1 MLQAW
6 AMIDKDTFK
15 AVAKSKSVSE
25 STGAI
30 LAKTTKFYTRAID
43 AGLNVQDSK
52 HGPTQGTGALVTND
66 NVGVFKAAEF
76 S

>member
-1 MLQAW
+1 MLQAR
-6 AMIDKDTFK
+6 AMIDTDTFK

-30 LAKTTKFYTRAID
+30 LAKTTKFYTCAID
-43 AGLNVQDSK
+43 AGFNVQDSK

-66 NVGVFKAAEF
+66 NVRVFKAAEF